1 MKLSIIKQNGQR
13 VLTTAQLAESYGTD
27 SKVVS
32 KNFTNNKGRYVEGKH
47 FLRLEGDEL
56 RAFRKIYELPSN
68 INGLYLWT
76 EKGAWLHAK
85 SLNTDQAWDAY
96 EMLVDE
102 YYKVIELSPKPMS
115 PSELALLQAQN
126 IVTLEKQMNE
136 QGEKLDNIV
145 SILSLDNND
154 WRNSV
159 NRIINA
165 IVMKLGGGQYYREIR
180 NESYQLLE
188 SRGACNLDIRL
199 ENRHSKM
206 ALRGSSK
213 TAINKVTKLDV
224 IAEDKK
230 LISVYITVIK
240 ELAVKYQLNLAKYHL
255 TETAGV

>member
-1 MKLSIIKQNGQR
+1 MNQLINNKVKMTSLDIAEVVGKKHFHIMRDIRNEIDELGDVVGASIFGLTSYADSQNKEQPCYTFGKDG
-13 VLTTAQLAESYGTD
+13 AMQLALKY
-27 SKVVS
+27 
-32 KNFTNNKGRYVEGKH
+32 
-47 FLRLEGDEL
+47 
-56 RAFRKIYELPSN
+56 
-68 INGLYLWT
+68 
-76 EKGAWLHAK
+76 
-85 SLNTDQAWDAY
+85 DAITRF
-96 EMLVDE
+96 
-102 YYKVIELSPKPMS
+102 KVIKRIEELENQSSQQTIPQVS
-115 PSELALLQAQN
+115 SAELIAMIAQQGLEQERR
-126 IVTLEKQMNE
+126 ITVVEEKQ
-136 QGEKLDNIV
+136 DNIV
-145 SILSLDNND
+145 SILSMDVKD
-154 WRNSV
+154 WRNQA

-165 IVMKLGGGQYYREIR
+165 IVMKLGGGEYYREVR

-240 ELAVKYQLNLAKYHL
+240 ELAVKYQLNLAKYQL

>member
-1 MKLSIIKQNGQR
+1 MKQLINSGVKMTSLDIAEIVGKKHYNVMRDIRIEIENLGEEVGQLIFEESTYMNSQNKQQPCYTFGKDG
-13 VLTTAQLAESYGTD
+13 AMQLALKYDAMTRFKVIKRIEELESY
-27 SKVVS
+27 
-32 KNFTNNKGRYVEGKH
+32 N
-47 FLRLEGDEL
+47 
-56 RAFRKIYELPSN
+56 
-68 INGLYLWT
+68 
-76 EKGAWLHAK
+76 
-85 SLNTDQAWDAY
+85 
-96 EMLVDE
+96 
-102 YYKVIELSPKPMS
+102 KPMS
-115 PSELALLQAQN
+115 QLEIMQMQVNQLVEQDKR
-126 IVTLEKQMNE
+126 ITVVEEKQ
-136 QGEKLDNIV
+136 DNIV
-145 SILSLDNND
+145 SILSMDVKD
-154 WRNSV
+154 WRNQA

-165 IVMKLGGGQYYREIR
+165 IVMKLGGGEYYREVR

-240 ELAVKYQLNLAKYHL
+240 ELAVKYQLNLAKYQL

>member
-1 MKLSIIKQNGQR
+1 MDKLLTSSIEITSLDIAEIVGKKHFHIMRDIRNEIDELGDEVGASIFGLTSYADSQNKEQPCYTFGKDG
-13 VLTTAQLAESYGTD
+13 AMQLALKYDAMTRFRVIKRIEELENQSSQQTIPQVSSAELIAMIAQQGLEQERRIT
-27 SKVVS
+27 VV
-32 KNFTNNKGRYVEGKH
+32 E
-47 FLRLEGDEL
+47 
-56 RAFRKIYELPSN
+56 
-68 INGLYLWT
+68 
-76 EKGAWLHAK
+76 
-85 SLNTDQAWDAY
+85 
-96 EMLVDE
+96 
-102 YYKVIELSPKPMS
+102 
-115 PSELALLQAQN
+115 
-126 IVTLEKQMNE
+126 EKQ
-136 QGEKLDNIV
+136 DNIV
-145 SILSLDNND
+145 SILSMDVKD
-154 WRNSV
+154 WRNQA

-165 IVMKLGGGQYYREIR
+165 IVMKLGGGEYYREVR

-240 ELAVKYQLNLAKYHL
+240 ELAVKYQLNLAKYQL

>member
-1 MKLSIIKQNGQR
+1 MNQLINNEVKMTSLDIAEIVGKKHYNVMRDIRIEIENLGEEVGQLIFEESTYMNSQNKQQPCYTFGKDG
-13 VLTTAQLAESYGTD
+13 AMQLALKY
-27 SKVVS
+27 
-32 KNFTNNKGRYVEGKH
+32 
-47 FLRLEGDEL
+47 
-56 RAFRKIYELPSN
+56 
-68 INGLYLWT
+68 
-76 EKGAWLHAK
+76 
-85 SLNTDQAWDAY
+85 DAITRF
-96 EMLVDE
+96 
-102 YYKVIELSPKPMS
+102 KVIKRIEELENQSSQQTIPQVS
-115 PSELALLQAQN
+115 SAELIAMIAQQGLEQERR
-126 IVTLEKQMNE
+126 ITVVEEKQ
-136 QGEKLDNIV
+136 DNIV
-145 SILSLDNND
+145 SILSMDVKD
-154 WRNSV
+154 WRNQA

-165 IVMKLGGGQYYREIR
+165 IVMKLGGGEYYREVR

-240 ELAVKYQLNLAKYHL
+240 ELAVKYQLNLAKYQL